1 MKNAVYRLFTVLTNW
16 RWALAL
22 ALALPSTVVHAEEVT
37 EYGMKAVLLYRLP
50 QFIYWPEGN
59 PPRPATLCIV
69 GKNPFGAALGQ
80 LKQGTDNIE
89 VRTSPADL
97 GACHLLFISRSESNN
112 LDTWFARTDG
122 KRIVT
127 VSDIPGFAR
136 AGGMVELPLEGDRV
150 SIVVN
155 RNAAVKKGMDFNAQ
169 LLRLARVIAP

>member
-1 MKNAVYRLFTVLTNW
+1 MKNAVYRLLSVLTDW

-22 ALALPSTVVHAEEVT
+22 VLAMPSTVVHAEEVT

-50 QFIYWPEGN
+50 QFIYWPDGN

-89 VRTSPADL
+89 VRIAPADL

-112 LDTWFARTDG
+112 LDTW
-122 KRIVT
+122 
-127 VSDIPGFAR
+127 FAR